1 MTTERNVCLDKL
13 RHAGLDLSEVAMTDL
28 STVSFIDGAEIALG
42 YRSAQNHAAARKDI
56 LCSLAKKEAERI
68 TVHASS
74 KI

>member
-1 MTTERNVCLDKL
+1 
-13 RHAGLDLSEVAMTDL
+13 MTDL

-68 TVHASS
+68 AVHASA